1 MCEMQFGQAF
11 SNSLTV
17 VWIMVHVAWIQV
29 LAWLGCS
36 DISVVFKFYPWFKF
50 YFPLFQTH

>member
-17 VWIMVHVAWIQV
+17 VRIMVYVAWIQV

-36 DISVVFKFYPWFKF
+36 DIHVSVEFHFYPWFKF
-50 YFPLFQTH
+50 YIPLF

>member
-17 VWIMVHVAWIQV
+17 RIMVHVAWIQV

-36 DISVVFKFYPWFKF
+36 DISVVLKFYPWFKF